1 MRIPRTF
8 LPLKTAFVNH
18 KKVIYIRIPGPT
30 PGIPGGGPTYPM
42 GGFGYDPYSSGDG
55 PFGHLLFSCNDPLAV
70 VNQLS
75 TPDTYPGRESAVN
88 TPAFFSSLPDPNQ
101 SAALF
106 DSTGG
111 DQGQLPLTTPRVVD
125 SYRNRYPSRWVKMI
139 QFFDRWTCVG
149 SKMRL
154 AFQPS
159 TSQAGD
165 RNSNLS
171 NPAVFICGKRND
183 RDIRSNELSLYPQAL
198 EEAPEYKSIQWFGR
212 RTANAEVDNI
222 RFNMKWS
229 ARKDM
234 QIRRGTVLNN
244 YDITGD
250 SNANPTRWLLGRREY
265 QGPDANTDAS
275 VLSGTTVD
283 KDASQHPGRQM
294 YYHFCGSS
302 GLTTGNE
309 VSNFAPSYW
318 PAGIIRVELEYAVV
332 WNSYRKTDNERV
344 ITPGTWQERP

>member
-1 MRIPRTF
+1 VRRKVPKRAIMRIPRTF

-18 KKVIYIRIPGPT
+18 KKVIYIRIPGPQ
-30 PGIPGGGPTYPM
+30 PGIGGNVFPM
-42 GGFGYDPYSSGDG
+42 GGFGYDPYSAGDG
-55 PFGHLLFSCNDPLAV
+55 PFGHLLVSCNDPLAV
-70 VNQLS
+70 CNQLG
-75 TPDTYPGRESAVN
+75 TPQVYPGPASAIN
-88 TPAFFSSLPDPNQ
+88 TPAFFSTILDPQQ
-101 SAALF
+101 SACLF

-111 DQGQLPLTTPRVVD
+111 DQGQLPATTPRV
-125 SYRNRYPSRWVKMI
+125 SNTYRNRYPSRWVKMI

-154 AFQPS
+154 TYQPN
-159 TSQAGD
+159 TAQAGE
-165 RNSNLS
+165 RNQNLA

-198 EEAPEYKSIQWFGR
+198 EEAPEYKSKQWFGR

-222 RFNMKWS
+222 QFNMKWS

-265 QGPDANTDAS
+265 QGPDANTDS
-275 VLSGTTVD
+275 SFGSGTEVP

-302 GLTTGNE
+302 GITDGE
-309 VSNFAPSYW
+309 PGSPFSPSYW
-318 PAGIIRVELEYAVV
+318 PAGIMRVELEYAVV
-332 WNSYRKTDNERV
+332 WIQFWYQV
-344 ITPGTWQERP
+344 